1 MTASP
6 APGASAALAVS
17 APIRGAA
24 TLPAVRPPGPVELPQ
39 VLDQTLANGVR
50 VLAVRRPG
58 VPVVEMRLRVPAL
71 CGRPGEQ
78 AGPDTAARA
87 LLAETIL
94 TGTAERDRQRI
105 ATDLQSIGGSL
116 GASSDADRL
125 ALTGSALADGLAE
138 LLRLLAEVLVAAGY
152 PDDEVDGERDRVEQE
167 ITIARSQPA
176 VLAREALL
184 GRLHPGH
191 PYGMEL
197 PPPGAVSEVTAT
209 RMREIHAR
217 RVSPDGALLTLV
229 GDLDPAEAFGL
240 AGEVLGAWTGRGG
253 QQVPEVPAYPAG
265 PLVLV
270 NRPGAVQTNI
280 RLGGAA
286 LPRSDER
293 YPALQLANIVYGGYF
308 SARLVNNI
316 REDKGYTYA
325 PRSSVDHAVATSRF
339 TVAADVATEV
349 TAPALLEMCYELG
362 RMSVL
367 PVSVE
372 ELDAARQYAVG
383 TMALMSATSAGLAS
397 VLSVLVGSGLPVDY
411 LREHPAA
418 LGRVSAE
425 DVLVAGSQVLAPA
438 KLAPVLL
445 GDADRVR
452 AGLEVLGPVQVAKQ
466 SPATEGGQE

>member
-1 MTASP
+1 MT
-6 APGASAALAVS
+6 GSAVTGS
-17 APIRGAA
+17 TV
-24 TLPAVRPPGPVELPQ
+24 TLPVVRPPGPVQLPA
-39 VLDQTLANGVR
+39 VLDQTLDNGVR

-58 VPVVEMRLRVPAL
+58 VPVVEMRLRIPAL
-71 CGRPGEQ
+71 CGQSGEQ
-78 AGPDTAARA
+78 LGPDAAGRT

-116 GASSDADRL
+116 AASVDADRL
-125 ALTGSALADGLAE
+125 ALTGSTLSDGLPA
-138 LLRLLAEVLVAAGY
+138 LLRLVAEVLVSASY

-184 GRLHPGH
+184 GRLHPAH
-191 PYGMEL
+191 PYGTEL
-197 PPPGAVSEVTAT
+197 PPPGAVTAVTAA
-209 RMREIHAR
+209 RMRDMHAG
-217 RVSPDGALLTLV
+217 RVSPDRALLTLV
-229 GDLDPAEAFGL
+229 GDLDPQEALGL
-240 AGEVLGAWTGRGG
+240 AGDVLASWAGAAGAAGG
-253 QQVPEVPAYPAG
+253 QVPDVPAYPGG

-280 RLGGAA
+280 RLGGPA

-308 SARLVNNI
+308 SSRLVNNI
-316 REDKGYTYA
+316 REDKGYSYS
-325 PRSSVDHAVATSRF
+325 PRSAIDHAFATSRF

-362 RMSVL
+362 RMAL
-367 PVSVE
+367 LQVSAE
-372 ELDAARQYAVG
+372 ELGAARQYAVG

-418 LGRVSAE
+418 LARVRAE
-425 DVLVAGSQVLAPA
+425 DVLAVGSQVLAPA

-452 AGLEVLGPVQVAKQ
+452 AGLEVLGPVEVAAE
-466 SPATEGGQE
+466 SPATGGRQA

>member
-1 MTASP
+1 M
-6 APGASAALAVS
+6 S

-24 TLPAVRPPGPVELPQ
+24 TLPAVRPPGRVELPQ

-78 AGPDTAARA
+78 AGPDTATRA

-138 LLRLLAEVLVAAGY
+138 LLRLLAEVLVAATY

-184 GRLHPGH
+184 GRLHPAH

-197 PPPGAVSEVTAT
+197 PPPGAVSEVTAA
-209 RMREIHAR
+209 RMREMHAG
-217 RVSPDGALLTLV
+217 RVSPEGALLTLV

-240 AGEVLGAWTGRGG
+240 AGEVLGGWAGR
-253 QQVPEVPAYPAG
+253 PAQG
-265 PLVLV
+265 
-270 NRPGAVQTNI
+270 RC
-280 RLGGAA
+280 R
-286 LPRSDER
+286 
-293 YPALQLANIVYGGYF
+293 
-308 SARLVNNI
+308 
-316 REDKGYTYA
+316 
-325 PRSSVDHAVATSRF
+325 TSRP
-339 TVAADVATEV
+339 TRP
-349 TAPALLEMCYELG
+349 AP
-362 RMSVL
+362 S
-367 PVSVE
+367 SW
-372 ELDAARQYAVG
+372 
-383 TMALMSATSAGLAS
+383 
-397 VLSVLVGSGLPVDY
+397 
-411 LREHPAA
+411 
-418 LGRVSAE
+418 
-425 DVLVAGSQVLAPA
+425 
-438 KLAPVLL
+438 
-445 GDADRVR
+445 
-452 AGLEVLGPVQVAKQ
+452 
-466 SPATEGGQE
+466 